1 MTTSKENFLKSAVIV
16 AEDRFGLTIS
26 LEKMTEIIG
35 DKMAREWTDYEYTE
49 VSPYMDTSPRE
60 QIADI
65 IAMHYTG
72 RHWPTYGDKI
82 DPKEFWDNLVEKVK
96 ADV

>member
-1 MTTSKENFLKSAVIV
+1 MNTSKENFLKSAVIV

-72 RHWPTYGDKI
+72 GYWPTYGDKI

>member
-1 MTTSKENFLKSAVIV
+1 MNTSKENFLKSAVIV

-35 DKMAREWTDYEYTE
+35 DKMAREWNSFEYTE
-49 VSPYMDTSPRE
+49 VSPYMDTAPRE
-60 QIADI
+60 EIADI

-72 RHWPTYGDKI
+72 NYWPTYGDNI
-82 DPKEFWDNLVEKVK
+82 DPKEFWKNLVEKVK
-96 ADV
+96 LDS